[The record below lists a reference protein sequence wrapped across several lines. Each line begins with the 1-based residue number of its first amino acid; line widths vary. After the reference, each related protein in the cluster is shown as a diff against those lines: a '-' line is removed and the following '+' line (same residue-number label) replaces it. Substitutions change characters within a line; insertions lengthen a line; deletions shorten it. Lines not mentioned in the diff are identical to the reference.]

1 MPVMTKMR
9 DNMPVILIGL
19 IVVFLF
25 SIMFDWGMDYLGYKG
40 SGKDVIGEIDG
51 KEIRYQEFSE
61 MVQKQI
67 ESQKQQ
73 SGTEPNENT
82 IRQIREQ
89 VWNNFVTQFLLEKE
103 AERLGISVTDQEV
116 VDWVRGAN
124 PPEFLMQQFRD
135 SLGKFNR
142 TSYESAL
149 NDQRNK
155 DIWVEVE
162 KNLRQ
167 QRLFE
172 KVQSIVLA
180 TVRVTPGEVL
190 QRFGDQNISMNIE
203 YALFD
208 PNRFVKD
215 ADATISDEDLKKY
228 FYDHQTEFKINATR
242 KLKYILFGTQPTNKD
257 SIQVMQELEAVKKQA
272 EARIDFLELQKSYM
286 EKPSGEV
293 SAKHGEMMPE
303 KEKAIFSAK
312 VGQIV
317 GPVKDFDGF
326 HLIKI
331 LGENKSTDFF
341 VKARHILFADNP
353 DGQKQAKEILTRAN
367 KGENFSELA
376 KKYSTEPGANQS
388 GGDLGW
394 FGKGRMVKEFESA
407 AMNGKVGQI
416 VGPIKTQFGYHIIKI
431 EERDNRELKIVS
443 IILPVKTSSQTIDEA
458 YQRALDFSYLA
469 KKGEFEEEAK
479 SLGLTIQE
487 TGNFEEKGF
496 VPGIG
501 MMESINRFSF
511 KNDVGDVSDAYNTQ
525 NGIIVFKISE
535 AIEAGVRPF
544 EQVKT
549 EITPRVSF
557 QKKLEK
563 TKVITK
569 NIREKLNQDTSLSK
583 LLTFDGNIVVQTTG
597 NFTSSGFIP
606 NLGREASVAY
616 VARTT
621 ELGKISNIVVGERG
635 CYLVKVLSRTPFDSA
650 AFKIQKDILSS
661 SMLQEKKQRMVTDW
675 IEALK
680 KDADI
685 EDNRDLFYR

>member
-215 ADATISDEDLKKY
+215 ADATISDEDLKNIFTTIK
-228 FYDHQTEFKINATR
+228 QN
-242 KLKYILFGTQPTNKD
+242 LK
-257 SIQVMQELEAVKKQA
+257 
-272 EARIDFLELQKSYM
+272 
-286 EKPSGEV
+286 
-293 SAKHGEMMPE
+293 
-303 KEKAIFSAK
+303 
-312 VGQIV
+312 
-317 GPVKDFDGF
+317 
-326 HLIKI
+326 
-331 LGENKSTDFF
+331 
-341 VKARHILFADNP
+341 
-353 DGQKQAKEILTRAN
+353 
-367 KGENFSELA
+367 
-376 KKYSTEPGANQS
+376 
-388 GGDLGW
+388 
-394 FGKGRMVKEFESA
+394 
-407 AMNGKVGQI
+407 
-416 VGPIKTQFGYHIIKI
+416 
-431 EERDNRELKIVS
+431 
-443 IILPVKTSSQTIDEA
+443 
-458 YQRALDFSYLA
+458 
-469 KKGEFEEEAK
+469 
-479 SLGLTIQE
+479 
-487 TGNFEEKGF
+487 
-496 VPGIG
+496 
-501 MMESINRFSF
+501 
-511 KNDVGDVSDAYNTQ
+511 
-525 NGIIVFKISE
+525 
-535 AIEAGVRPF
+535 
-544 EQVKT
+544 
-549 EITPRVSF
+549 
-557 QKKLEK
+557 
-563 TKVITK
+563 
-569 NIREKLNQDTSLSK
+569 
-583 LLTFDGNIVVQTTG
+583 
-597 NFTSSGFIP
+597 
-606 NLGREASVAY
+606 
-616 VARTT
+616 
-621 ELGKISNIVVGERG
+621 
-635 CYLVKVLSRTPFDSA
+635 
-650 AFKIQKDILSS
+650 
-661 SMLQEKKQRMVTDW
+661 
-675 IEALK
+675 
-680 KDADI
+680 
-685 EDNRDLFYR
+685 